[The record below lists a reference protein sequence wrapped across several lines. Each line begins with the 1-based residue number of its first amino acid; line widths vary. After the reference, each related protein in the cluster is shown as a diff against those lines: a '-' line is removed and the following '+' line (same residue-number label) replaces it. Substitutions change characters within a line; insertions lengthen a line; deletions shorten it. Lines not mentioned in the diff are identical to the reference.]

1 MTKQQTSWLK
11 RQTSLRDTDVLN
23 LLSLTFQDEVGVCE
37 YRGVCEGPRRL
48 GAAQSGSLFCKAAH
62 ANGGRPQRGRLCF
75 PKEPLVSLWLRGGP
89 EASGALSRDIELDC
103 IPEQGGFPWAS
114 WGQAILVTGRSWAA
128 ARPMTMHAGCSTAF
142 PCRTVARSTPA
153 ASPLPV
159 RLMCSLA
166 LGPPRFLRIQNSER
180 INLSHASRDQ
190 VVQRE
195 GLRVRAW

>member
-75 PKEPLVSLWLRGGP
+75 PKEPLVSW
-89 EASGALSRDIELDC
+89 DIELDC

-142 PCRTVARSTPA
+142 PCRTVARSTPV
-153 ASPLPV
+153 ASPLLV
-159 RLMCSLA
+159 HLMCSLA

-195 GLRVRAW
+195 GLRVRVW